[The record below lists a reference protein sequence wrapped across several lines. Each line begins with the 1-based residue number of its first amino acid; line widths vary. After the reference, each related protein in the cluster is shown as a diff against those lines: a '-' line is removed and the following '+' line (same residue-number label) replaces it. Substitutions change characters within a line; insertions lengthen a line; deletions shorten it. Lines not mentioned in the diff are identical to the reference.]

1 MALALCLHHAQAQ
14 TGKSA
19 SSVLPVEPSSGLAT
33 ASHDAQRAYQ
43 EGARDKLVQI
53 RTLLRNTNTQ
63 SSVGSGFFV
72 FKDGLIIIN
81 FHAVSQLAL
90 EPDRYRGVYVPVNG
104 KQAEVQLLAFDLQH
118 DLALLRVTEPLPVQE
133 ALSFRRKDAALVQGE
148 RLYSMGKVA
157 GKPRQT
163 RVSSILF
170 GISCVCGAAV
180 PGLSCRSFTV

>member
-1 MALALCLHHAQAQ
+1 MALALCLQHAQAQ

-43 EGARDKLVQI
+43 GARDKLVQI

-63 SSVGSGFFV
+63 SSLGSGFFV
-72 FKDGLIIIN
+72 FKDGLIITN

-104 KQAEVQLLAFDLQH
+104 KQAEVQLLAFDVQH

-148 RLYSMGKVA
+148 RLYSMGQVA
-157 GKPRQT
+157 EKPRQT